1 MNNASDIATGM
12 NSVTFVSGNADKRN
26 DAIAILSPHANIKLV
41 DYDLKEIQGDEK
53 EIAKEKLDLA
63 MKIFENEIII
73 VEDTCKFFIWIDS
86 RWQDYKDQGLGDVV

>member
-1 MNNASDIATGM
+1 MNNASDITSGM
-12 NSVTFVSGNADKRN
+12 NSVTFVSGNADKRK

-73 VEDTCKFFIWIDS
+73 VEDTSAPLHISKHIFLPFVLWS
-86 RWQDYKDQGLGDVV
+86 M